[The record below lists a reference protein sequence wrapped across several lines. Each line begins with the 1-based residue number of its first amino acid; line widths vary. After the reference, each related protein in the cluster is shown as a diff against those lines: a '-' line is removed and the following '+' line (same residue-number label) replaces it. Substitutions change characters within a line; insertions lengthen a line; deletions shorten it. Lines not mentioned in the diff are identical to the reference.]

1 MDEAAP
7 ATPLTATEPRHGI
20 RTRVASAIV
29 EAAAHAL
36 ARDGD
41 VSMAEVADAAGVARA
56 TLYRYF
62 PNRHT
67 LVEAVAATAL
77 ADAAGRLDSARIA
90 EIPVGDGVNRAVR
103 ALVEVGTPFVV
114 AARERLRTDAEA
126 FDRSVAKPIAAV
138 FERGQAAG
146 ALRGDVPPRWLA
158 EVLIGLVV
166 AGVGARPVLAR
177 EDLIAA
183 ISSVFLDGTRT
194 LRVSVS

>member
-1 MDEAAP
+1 MDEGAP
-7 ATPLTATEPRHGI
+7 ATPLTATAQRHGF
-20 RTRVASAIV
+20 RTRVTSAIV

-41 VSMAEVADAAGVARA
+41 VSMADVADAAGVARA

-62 PNRHT
+62 PNRHA
-67 LVEAVAATAL
+67 LVDAVAATAL
-77 ADAAGRLDSARIA
+77 EEAAGRLESARIA
-90 EIPVGDGVNRAVR
+90 EIPVGDAVTRAVR
-103 ALVEVGTPFVV
+103 ALVEVGDPFIV
-114 AARERLRTDAEA
+114 AARERLRTDADA
-126 FDRSVAKPIAAV
+126 FDRSVAMPIATV

-183 ISSVFLDGTRT
+183 ISSVFLDGTRK
-194 LRVSVS
+194 LRVSLP